1 MSNITF
7 HPNSTSYHNG
17 LGNKTIPVAGRTFP
31 VIKTPRT
38 MPAGHTE
45 VFVSAHGVDGFPN
58 RNIRIRL
65 TDNLYSMDGMT
76 PQKMS
81 RALTPDNAMALTTET
96 IALTPETDEEIIT
109 RMRERFEMLEALTGA
124 AKKGM
129 IKSLIISGPPG
140 VGKSH
145 GVERKLSKHNI
156 LSTLSEKEVP
166 YTIIKGA
173 MSPIGLY
180 KALYKFREAGKVVV
194 FDDCDTIF
202 EDTLMLNIL
211 KAALDSKAKRT
222 ICWNTESRVLD
233 REGIPDRFDFQA
245 SAIFLTNI
253 DFESV
258 KSNKLKP
265 HLDALT
271 SRSHYMSCDIATDRE
286 RLLRIKQVAQDGLLK
301 DFNMDEGEQKDVLD
315 FVGDNFDNLREQSL
329 RTVVKA
335 AELQSAFGDSWTKY
349 ARVSLLK

>member
-7 HPNSTSYHNG
+7 HTNSTSYHNA
-17 LGNKTIPVAGRTFP
+17 LGNRQIPVAGLTFP
-31 VIKTPRT
+31 VVKTPRT

-65 TDNLYSMDGMT
+65 TDELYTLGTMAKT
-76 PQKMS
+76 TAPV
-81 RALTPDNAMALTTET
+81 MALSTET
-96 IALTPETDEEIIT
+96 DDEIMDKL
-109 RMRERFEMLEALTGA
+109 RKRFGMLEELVGA
-124 AKKGM
+124 AKKGH
-129 IKSLIISGPPG
+129 IKALVISGKPG
-140 VGKSH
+140 TGKSY
-145 GVERKLSKHNI
+145 GVEKRLSKHNV
-156 LSTLSEKEVP
+156 LATLGDKEVP
-166 YTIIKGA
+166 YTVIKGA
-173 MSPIGLY
+173 LSPIGLY
-180 KALYKFREAGKVVV
+180 KALYKYREAGKVIAL
-194 FDDCDTIF
+194 DDCDSVF
-202 EDTLMLNIL
+202 EDVLMLNIL
-211 KAALDSKAKRT
+211 KAALDSKDKRT

-301 DFNMDEGEQKDVLD
+301 DFNMDEAEQKSVID

>member
-1 MSNITF
+1 
-7 HPNSTSYHNG
+7 
-17 LGNKTIPVAGRTFP
+17 
-31 VIKTPRT
+31 
-38 MPAGHTE
+38 
-45 VFVSAHGVDGFPN
+45 
-58 RNIRIRL
+58 
-65 TDNLYSMDGMT
+65 
-76 PQKMS
+76 
-81 RALTPDNAMALTTET
+81 
-96 IALTPETDEEIIT
+96 
-109 RMRERFEMLEALTGA
+109 
-124 AKKGM
+124 M

>member
-7 HPNSTSYHNG
+7 NSNSTAYHNAI
-17 LGNKTIPVAGRTFP
+17 GNIKIPVAGHTFP
-31 VIKTPRT
+31 IVKSPRNNER
-38 MPAGHTE
+38 GYYE
-45 VFVSAHGVDGFPN
+45 VKVNARGVDGFPQ
-58 RNIRIRL
+58 RDIRVRI
-65 TDNLYSMDGMT
+65 TDDNYTTDSKTMKT
-76 PQKMS
+76 P
-81 RALTPDNAMALTTET
+81 TPVMALQTET
-96 IALTPETDEEIIT
+96 DDEIIA
-109 RMRERFEMLEALTGA
+109 RMREKFEMLEALTGA
-124 AKKGM
+124 AKKGK

-145 GVERKLSKHNI
+145 GVEKRLSKHNI

-166 YTIIKGA
+166 FTVIKGA

-211 KAALDSKAKRT
+211 KAALDSKARRT

-233 REGIPDRFDFQA
+233 REGIPDKFDFAA

-253 DFESV
+253 DFETV
-258 KSNKLKP
+258 KSSKLKP

-271 SRSHYMSCDIATDRE
+271 SRSHYMSCDIVTDRE
-286 RLLRIKQVAQDGLLK
+286 RRLRIRQVAQDGLLK
-301 DFNMDEGEQKDVLD
+301 DFNLDEAEQNDVLD
-315 FVGDNFDNLREQSL
+315 FVESNFNTLREQSL

-335 AELQSAFGDSWTKY
+335 AELQSAFGDDWKRY
-349 ARVSLLK
+349 AKASLLK

>member
-1 MSNITF
+1 MAQITF
-7 HPNSTSYHNG
+7 HPNSSSYHNAP
-17 LGNKTIPVAGRTFP
+17 GNKHIGVAGKTFP
-31 VIKTPRT
+31 IVNDIRKMRT
-38 MPAGHTE
+38 GYDEVYVNATGIAG
-45 VFVSAHGVDGFPN
+45 FRDG
-58 RNIRIRL
+58 NIRVRV
-65 TDNLYSMDGMT
+65 TDNNYMIEGGAMT
-76 PQKMS
+76 P
-81 RALTPDNAMALTTET
+81 ANTMALTTET
-96 IALTPETDEEIIT
+96 DEEIIV

-124 AKKGM
+124 AKKGK
-129 IKSLIISGPPG
+129 IKSLIISGPAG

-156 LSTLSEKEVP
+156 LSTLSEKDVP
-166 YTIIKGA
+166 YTIVKGA

-180 KALYKFREAGKVVV
+180 KALYKYRDAGKVVV

-211 KAALDSKAKRT
+211 KAALDSKARRT

-253 DFESV
+253 DFETV

-271 SRSHYMSCDIATDRE
+271 SRSHYMSCDISTDRE
-286 RLLRIKQVAQDGLLK
+286 RLLRIKQVAEDGLLK
-301 DFNMDEGEQKDVLD
+301 DFDMTDAEQNNVLD
-315 FVGDNFDNLREQSL
+315 FVTDNFDKLREQSL

-335 AELQSAFGDSWTKY
+335 AELKSAFGDSWQKY
-349 ARVSLLK
+349 AAVSLLK

>member
-1 MSNITF
+1 MATITF
-7 HPNSTSYHNG
+7 DPRSTSFHNAV
-17 LGNKTIPVAGRTFP
+17 GNRAIPVAGKTFP
-31 VIKTPRT
+31 IVKNIKTMPR
-38 MPAGHTE
+38 GYDE
-45 VFVSAHGVDGFPN
+45 VYVDATAVTGFPN
-58 RNIRIRL
+58 KNIRIRV
-65 TDNLYSMDGMT
+65 TDSHYIIEGDNMT
-76 PQKMS
+76 IP
-81 RALTPDNAMALTTET
+81 TT
-96 IALTPETDEEIIT
+96 LSNETDEEIIE
-109 RMRERFEMLEALTGA
+109 RMRERFKMLEDLTGA
-124 AKKGM
+124 AKKGK
-129 IKSLIISGPPG
+129 IKSLIISGPAG

-166 YTIIKGA
+166 YTVIKGA

-180 KALYKFREAGKVVV
+180 KALYKYREAGKVVV
-194 FDDCDTIF
+194 FDDTDTIF

-233 REGIPDRFDFQA
+233 REGIPDRFDFEA

-253 DFESV
+253 DFNNV
-258 KSNKLKP
+258 KSSKLKP

-271 SRSHYMSCDIATDRE
+271 SRSHYMSCDISTDRE
-286 RLLRIKQVAQDGLLK
+286 RLLRIRQVAQDGLLN
-301 DFNMDEGEQKDVLD
+301 DFNMDDAGQNNVLD
-315 FVGDNFDNLREQSL
+315 FVANNFEGLREQSL

-335 AELQSAFGDSWTKY
+335 AELKDAFGDDWERY

>member
-1 MSNITF
+1 
-7 HPNSTSYHNG
+7 
-17 LGNKTIPVAGRTFP
+17 
-31 VIKTPRT
+31 
-38 MPAGHTE
+38 
-45 VFVSAHGVDGFPN
+45 
-58 RNIRIRL
+58 
-65 TDNLYSMDGMT
+65 
-76 PQKMS
+76 
-81 RALTPDNAMALTTET
+81 
-96 IALTPETDEEIIT
+96 
-109 RMRERFEMLEALTGA
+109 MLENLVGA

-180 KALYKFREAGKVVV
+180 KALYKYKDAGKICV

-301 DFNMDEGEQKDVLD
+301 DFNMDEAEQKDVLD

>member
-1 MSNITF
+1 MATITF
-7 HPNSTSYHNG
+7 DSRSTTFHNAV
-17 LGNKTIPVAGRTFP
+17 GNRRLPVAGKTFP
-31 VIKTPRT
+31 IVKNVKT
-38 MPAGHTE
+38 MPRGYDE
-45 VFVSAHGVDGFPN
+45 VFVDATNVDGFPN
-58 RNIRIRL
+58 KNIRIRV
-65 TDNLYSMDGMT
+65 TDSHYITSATEAPMM
-76 PQKMS
+76 
-81 RALTPDNAMALTTET
+81 LTPATT
-96 IALTPETDEEIIT
+96 ETDEEIIA

-124 AKKGM
+124 AKKGK

-145 GVERKLSKHNI
+145 GVERKLSKHNL
-156 LSTLSEKEVP
+156 LSTLSEREVP
-166 YTIIKGA
+166 FTVIKGA

-180 KALYKFREAGKVVV
+180 KALYKYREAGKVVV

-211 KAALDSKAKRT
+211 KAALDSKARRT

-233 REGIPDRFDFQA
+233 REGIPDKFDFQA

-253 DFESV
+253 DFETV

-286 RLLRIKQVAQDGLLK
+286 RRLRIRQVAQDGLLK
-301 DFNMDEGEQKDVLD
+301 DFNLNESEQNDVLD
-315 FVGDNFDNLREQSL
+315 FVESNFDGLREQSL

-335 AELQSAFGDSWTKY
+335 AELQSAFGEDWKRY
-349 ARVSLLK
+349 ASVSLLK

>member
-1 MSNITF
+1 MAQITF
-7 HPNSTSYHNG
+7 HPNSSSFHNAP
-17 LGNKTIPVAGRTFP
+17 GNKAISVAGKTFP
-31 VIKTPRT
+31 IVKNIKTMPR
-38 MPAGHTE
+38 GYDE
-45 VFVSAHGVDGFPN
+45 VYVDATAVKGFPN
-58 RNIRIRL
+58 KNIRVRV
-65 TDNLYSMDGMT
+65 TDNNYMIEGGM
-76 PQKMS
+76 QEIS
-81 RALTPDNAMALTTET
+81 RALTPAMALTTET
-96 IALTPETDEEIIT
+96 DEEIIV

-124 AKKGM
+124 AKKGK
-129 IKSLIISGPPG
+129 IKSLIISGPAG

-180 KALYKFREAGKVVV
+180 KALYKFRDAGKVVV

-211 KAALDSKAKRT
+211 KAALDSKARRT

-253 DFESV
+253 DFETV

-271 SRSHYMSCDIATDRE
+271 SRSHYMSCDISTDRE

-301 DFNMDEGEQKDVLD
+301 DFDMTDAEQNNVLD
-315 FVGDNFDNLREQSL
+315 FVTDNFDKLREQSL

-335 AELQSAFGDSWTKY
+335 AELKSAFGDSWQKY
-349 ARVSLLK
+349 AAVSLLK

>member
-1 MSNITF
+1 MQIRFS
-7 HPNSTSYHNG
+7 PNSSSFHNAP
-17 LGNKTIPVAGRTFP
+17 GNKHISVAGRSFP
-31 VIKTPRT
+31 IVKDVRT
-38 MPAGHTE
+38 MPTGWNE
-45 VFVSAHGVDGFPN
+45 VFVDATNAEGFPN
-58 RNIRIRL
+58 KNIRIRV
-65 TDNLYSMDGMT
+65 TDNNYEYINHI
-76 PQKMS
+76 QES
-81 RALTPDNAMALTTET
+81 RNESVTMRLTPAVNT
-96 IALTPETDEEIIT
+96 ETDEEVVS
-109 RMRERFEMLEALTGA
+109 RLRERFEMLEALTGA
-124 AKKGM
+124 AKKGK
-129 IKSLIISGPPG
+129 IRSLIISGPAG

-145 GVERKLSKHNI
+145 GVEKRLSKHNV
-156 LSTLSEKEVP
+156 LATLSEQELP

-180 KALYKFREAGKVVV
+180 KALYKYREAGKVVV

-253 DFESV
+253 DFETV
-258 KSNKLKP
+258 KSNKLRP

-271 SRSHYMSCDIATDRE
+271 SRSHYMSCDITTDRE
-286 RLLRIKQVAQDGLLK
+286 RRLRIRQVAEDGLLK
-301 DFNMDEGEQKDVLD
+301 DSGLDADSQTQVLD
-315 FVGDNFDNLREQSL
+315 YIDTNFDSLREQSL

-335 AELQSAFGDSWTKY
+335 AELADAFGANWERY
-349 ARVSLLK
+349 AAVSLLK

>member
-1 MSNITF
+1 MAQITF
-7 HPNSTSYHNG
+7 HPNSSSFHNAP
-17 LGNKTIPVAGRTFP
+17 GNKAISVAGKTFP
-31 VIKTPRT
+31 IVKNIKTMPR
-38 MPAGHTE
+38 GYDE
-45 VFVSAHGVDGFPN
+45 VYVDATNVDGFPN
-58 RNIRIRL
+58 KNIRVRV
-65 TDNLYSMDGMT
+65 TDNNYMIEGGTMAPANT
-76 PQKMS
+76 
-81 RALTPDNAMALTTET
+81 MALTTET
-96 IALTPETDEEIIT
+96 DEEIIV

-124 AKKGM
+124 AKKGK
-129 IKSLIISGPPG
+129 IKSLIISGPAG

-253 DFESV
+253 DFETV

-301 DFNMDEGEQKDVLD
+301 DFNMDEAEQKSVID

>member
-1 MSNITF
+1 MATITF
-7 HPNSTSYHNG
+7 DPRSTSYHNQV
-17 LGNKTIPVAGRTFP
+17 GNKALSVAGKTFTVVKP
-31 VIKTPRT
+31 IKTMPR
-38 MPAGHTE
+38 GYDE
-45 VFVSAHGVDGFPN
+45 VFVDATGVEGFPN
-58 RNIRIRL
+58 KNIRIRI
-65 TDNLYSMDGMT
+65 TDKLYTTGT
-76 PQKMS
+76 MS
-81 RALTPDNAMALTTET
+81 APVMALTT
-96 IALTPETDEEIIT
+96 ETDEEIIT

-124 AKKGM
+124 AKKGK

-166 YTIIKGA
+166 YTIVKGA

-180 KALYKFREAGKVVV
+180 KALYKYREAGKVVV

-253 DFESV
+253 DFETV

-301 DFNMDEGEQKDVLD
+301 DFNMDEAEQQEVLD
-315 FVGDNFDNLREQSL
+315 YVSNNFDKLREQSL
-329 RTVVKA
+329 RTVVKT
-335 AELQSAFGDSWTKY
+335 AELKSAFGDSWQKY

>member
-1 MSNITF
+1 MNTITF
-7 HPNSTSYHNG
+7 DPNSTSYHNA
-17 LGNKTIPVAGRTFP
+17 LGSRQIPVAGRTFP
-31 VIKTPRT
+31 IVKNIKTMPR
-38 MPAGHTE
+38 GYDE
-45 VFVSAHGVDGFPN
+45 VYVDATAVTGFPN
-58 RNIRIRL
+58 KNIRIRV
-65 TDNLYSMDGMT
+65 TDNNYMIEGGAMT
-76 PQKMS
+76 P
-81 RALTPDNAMALTTET
+81 ANTMALTTET
-96 IALTPETDEEIIT
+96 DAEIIT
-109 RMRERFEMLEALTGA
+109 RMRERFEMLESLTGA
-124 AKKGM
+124 AKKGK
-129 IKSLIISGPPG
+129 IKSLIISGPAG

-211 KAALDSKAKRT
+211 KAALDSKARRT

-253 DFESV
+253 DFETV

-286 RLLRIKQVAQDGLLK
+286 RLLRIKQVAEDGLLK
-301 DFNMDEGEQKDVLD
+301 DFDMTDEEQTNVLD
-315 FVGDNFDNLREQSL
+315 FVTDNFDKLREQSL

-335 AELQSAFGDSWTKY
+335 AELKSAFGDSWQKY
-349 ARVSLLK
+349 AAVSLLK

>member
-1 MSNITF
+1 MATITF
-7 HPNSTSYHNG
+7 DPRSTSFHNG
-17 LGNKTIPVAGRTFP
+17 IGNKRLPVAGKTFP
-31 VIKTPRT
+31 IVKNIKTMPR
-38 MPAGHTE
+38 GYDE
-45 VFVSAHGVDGFPN
+45 VYVDATNVDGFPN
-58 RNIRIRL
+58 KNIRIRV
-65 TDNLYSMDGMT
+65 TDSHFITSATEAPMM
-76 PQKMS
+76 
-81 RALTPDNAMALTTET
+81 LTPATQ
-96 IALTPETDEEIIT
+96 ETDDEIIT
-109 RMRERFEMLEALTGA
+109 RMRERFEMLEQLVGA
-124 AKKGM
+124 AKKGK
-129 IKSLIISGPPG
+129 IKSLIISGPAG

-166 YTIIKGA
+166 YTVIKGA

-180 KALYKFREAGKVVV
+180 KALYKWRQKGKVLVM
-194 FDDCDTIF
+194 DDCDTIF

-233 REGIPDRFDFQA
+233 REGIPDRFDFEA
-245 SAIFLTNI
+245 SCIFLTNI
-253 DFESV
+253 DFETV

-271 SRSHYMSCDIATDRE
+271 SRSHYMGCDIATDRE
-286 RLLRIKQVAQDGLLK
+286 RRLRIKQVAQDGLLK
-301 DFNMDEGEQKDVLD
+301 DFQMSEEEQNDVLD
-315 FVGDNFDNLREQSL
+315 FVESNFDGLREQSL

-335 AELQSAFGDSWTKY
+335 AELKDAFGDQWQRY

>member
-1 MSNITF
+1 MASITF
-7 HPNSTSYHNG
+7 HNSSTSFHNAP
-17 LGNKTIPVAGRTFP
+17 GNKHITVAGKTFP
-31 VIKTPRT
+31 IVKNIKTMPR
-38 MPAGHTE
+38 GYDE
-45 VFVSAHGVDGFPN
+45 VYVDATRVAGFPN
-58 RNIRIRL
+58 KNIRIRV
-65 TDNLYSMDGMT
+65 TDNNYMIEGGAMT
-76 PQKMS
+76 P
-81 RALTPDNAMALTTET
+81 ANTMALTTET
-96 IALTPETDEEIIT
+96 DEEIIV
-109 RMRERFEMLEALTGA
+109 RMRERFEMLESLTGA
-124 AKKGM
+124 AKKGK

-211 KAALDSKAKRT
+211 KAALDSKARRT

-253 DFESV
+253 DFETV

-301 DFNMDEGEQKDVLD
+301 DFDMTDAEQDMVLD
-315 FVGDNFDNLREQSL
+315 FVTDNFDKLREQSL

-335 AELQSAFGDSWTKY
+335 AELKNAFGSSWQKY
-349 ARVSLLK
+349 AQVSLLK